1 MLLANKMRIVVAGIP
16 GVGKTSVIIEI
27 VEAARRDGL
36 KMEHLVFGSIMM
48 EEARRLGIMDRD
60 DIRKLP
66 IVDQRELQTSAARTI
81 AKVDADVLFVDT
93 HLFIKSSEGYW
104 PGLPGS
110 ALSTLS
116 PTNLIL
122 VEASPKEI
130 LARRTKDIS
139 RDRDI
144 GTEKEVSDEL
154 SIARSMLCAAATL
167 SGAPMMF
174 VQNGDGCLRDAAMT
188 IVRGTGLKS

>member
-1 MLLANKMRIVVAGIP
+1 MLVNKMRIVVAGIP
-16 GVGKTSVIIEI
+16 GVGKTSVVTET
-27 VEAARRDGL
+27 VEEARRSGL
-36 KMEHLVFGSIMM
+36 KVEHLVFGSIMM
-48 EEARRLGIMDRD
+48 EEARRLGITDRD
-60 DIRKLP
+60 AMRKLP
-66 IVDQRELQTSAARTI
+66 IVEQRELQTNAARAI
-81 AKVDADVLFVDT
+81 AKVETDVIFVDT

-130 LARRTKDIS
+130 VARRTKDIS
-139 RDRDI
+139 RDRDLE
-144 GTEKEVSDEL
+144 TEKEVSDEL
-154 SIARSMLCAAATL
+154 SIARNMLCVAATL

-174 VQNGDGCLRDAAMT
+174 VQNGDGCLTEAAMT
-188 IVRGTGLKS
+188 ITQGTGLKS

>member
-1 MLLANKMRIVVAGIP
+1 MLVNKMRIVVAGIP
-16 GVGKTSVIIEI
+16 GVGKTSVVTET
-27 VEAARRDGL
+27 VEEARRSGL
-36 KMEHLVFGSIMM
+36 KVEHLVFGSIMM
-48 EEARRLGIMDRD
+48 EEARRLGITDRD
-60 DIRKLP
+60 AMRKLP
-66 IVDQRELQTSAARTI
+66 IVEQRELQTNAARAI
-81 AKVDADVLFVDT
+81 AKVETDVIFVDT

-130 LARRTKDIS
+130 VARRTKDIS
-139 RDRDI
+139 RDRDLE
-144 GTEKEVSDEL
+144 TEKEVSDEL
-154 SIARSMLCAAATL
+154 SIARNMLCVAATL

-174 VQNGDGCLRDAAMT
+174 VQNGDGCLTEAAMT
-188 IVRGTGLKS
+188 IAQGTGLKS